1 MILFIQ
7 LRNKSNLKFTCH
19 NLKCTC
25 MKREKSRTRNTDEMC
40 WMPVGAMCLVPPSHP
55 VFFLF
60 LFFILF
66 IQWNTLNLGMSYYI
80 CCVKTGEDMNKV
92 KVYAM
97 DVPVCCVWMI
107 LNATVYYC
115 DPCFLVYYIRWGF
128 VRYLIVCYRFIILG
142 FMYEWCVLYILTIE
156 HFKTF

>member
-1 MILFIQ
+1 MYEKGKIKNQ
-7 LRNKSNLKFTCH
+7 KHRRNVLDASWCYV
-19 NLKCTC
+19 
-25 MKREKSRTRNTDEMC
+25 SRATI
-40 WMPVGAMCLVPPSHP
+40 PPC
-55 VFFLF
+55 FFLF